1 MERVS
6 SITDE
11 QSVDPRAAESTL
23 DRLAQ
28 RTRDGA
34 VCAACAAAAAL
45 VLVPAGDTRV
55 GFPVLAGAVAGALI
69 ALFAYSDRQALL
81 ARLLGQRSA
90 YAIPD
95 VARMAERVAT
105 PAARSALAAEIT
117 RLVLEADGVEPRNPL
132 NVALDDRVRRH
143 ADDLLSIAF
152 LLAGE
157 ERVHPATV
165 VLVHRLVGS
174 QPRSPL
180 LNRELPERDLG
191 VALQRVRCAMSPR
204 RITPGR

>member
-1 MERVS
+1 MDGVS

-23 DRLAQ
+23 DRLSQ

-34 VCAACAAAAAL
+34 ICAACAAAAAV
-45 VLVPAGDTRV
+45 VLVPAGHTQV
-55 GFPVLAGAVAGALI
+55 AFPVLAGAVAGALI

-117 RLVLEADGVEPRNPL
+117 RLVLEADGVEPRHPM

-143 ADDLLSIAF
+143 AHELLSISF

-165 VLVHRLVGS
+165 VLVNRLVGS

-180 LNRELPERDLG
+180 LNRELPERDLT

-204 RITPGR
+204 S